1 MPATHDPATFPGPLN
16 GLRVLDLS
24 TVYAGPF
31 AATMLGDLG
40 ADVLKVELP
49 GAGDSLRG
57 LPPYKDGV
65 PLWWKVTNRNKRG
78 ITLDVRTEAGRAI
91 LLELL
96 AEYDVLVENFRSG
109 TLDGW
114 SLDAAT
120 LRRAN
125 PELIVLRVTGFG
137 QTGPDRRRPGFAR
150 MFEALSGYT
159 YISGPPDKPPSYNG
173 YPIGDAVTGLFGAL
187 GILAAVQHA
196 RSHPGEGGQ
205 DIDLSATEAM
215 LRLLDFLPIEYDQL
229 GVVRERH
236 GNTSAYNAPVDT
248 YMTADAKWIS
258 VHAGT
263 QPMWERLAR
272 LMDRPDLAQSPDFID
287 NDSRVRNRDRLNPI
301 VAQWMLGRPYAQ
313 LSALLGGADI
323 AHCPI
328 HSIADVFANP
338 QMVARGSIVQVEDPS
353 LGKVRMQGV
362 VPLFEKT
369 PGSVR
374 RTGPG
379 LGQDNEAVYASLG
392 IADARL
398 RELRARKVI

>member
-1 MPATHDPATFPGPLN
+1 MGPLT
-16 GLRVLDLS
+16 GLRILDLS
-24 TVYAGPF
+24 TLIAGPF
-31 AATMLGDLG
+31 ASTLLADLG
-40 ADVLKVELP
+40 AEVLKIELP
-49 GAGDSLRG
+49 DGRDALRA
-57 LPPYKDGV
+57 LPPFKDGI

-78 ITLDVRTEAGRAI
+78 ITLDVRTDEGRAI
-91 LLELL
+91 FLELL

-114 SLDAAT
+114 GLDAAT

-248 YMTADAKWIS
+248 YMTADGKWIS

-263 QPMWERLAR
+263 QPMWERLAG
-272 LMDRPDLAQSPDFID
+272 LMERPDLAKSPDFID
-287 NDSRVRNRDRLNPI
+287 NDSRVRNREKLNAI
-301 VAQWMLGRPYAQ
+301 VAQWMLGKSYLQ
-313 LSALLGGADI
+313 LSALLAGADI

-328 HSIADVFANP
+328 QSIADVFVDP
-338 QMVARGSIVQVEDPS
+338 QMIARGSIVRVEDPS
-353 LGKVRMQGV
+353 LGVVRMQGV
-362 VPLFEKT
+362 VPRFEKT
-369 PGSVR
+369 PGSVC
-374 RTGPG
+374 RTGPD
-379 LGQDNEAVYASLG
+379 LGQDNETVYASLG

-398 RELRARKVI
+398 QELCTHKVI